1 MSIKKPGDK
10 NFTLEES
17 PLYHLNHTSATY
29 TAEMAEALKGVGMDQ
44 TQWRVLGLL
53 GDKNPSMVNELARK
67 GVIKMSTLTRMLERM
82 ERDGLV
88 TRKAWEQDKRNIQV
102 FITDKG
108 LEALEVALSVNA
120 NIYNCAVEG
129 LSDEDLEQFMKVLKH
144 MRENLNRS
152 PHAPR

>member
-1 MSIKKPGDK
+1 MTIKEPGAKDF
-10 NFTLEES
+10 NLDDS
-17 PLYHLNHTSATY
+17 PLYNLNRTSATY
-29 TAEMAEALKGVGMDQ
+29 TEEMAKALKQEGMDQ

-53 GDKNPSMVNELARK
+53 GDQNPSMVNELARK

-88 TRKAWEQDKRNIQV
+88 TREPWEQDKRNIQV

-108 LEALEVALSVNA
+108 REALQVALSVNA

-129 LSDEDLEQFMKVLKH
+129 LSEADLEQFMKILRH

-152 PHAPR
+152 PHAPK

>member
-1 MSIKKPGDK
+1 MTIKAPGDK
-10 NFTLEES
+10 DFNLDDS
-17 PLYHLNHTSATY
+17 PLYNLNRTSATY
-29 TAEMAEALKGVGMDQ
+29 TAEMAKALKAVGMDQ

-53 GDKNPSMVNELARK
+53 GDQNPSMVNELARK

-108 LEALEVALSVNA
+108 REALEVALSVNA
-120 NIYNCAVEG
+120 SVYKSAVEG
-129 LSDEDLEQFMKVLKH
+129 LSEADLDQFMKVLKH
-144 MRENLNRS
+144 MRENLNRG
-152 PHAPR
+152 PHTPK